1 MDSLKKAGIIA
12 GAAVGGVIGGTLS
25 VVGKV
30 SDIKI
35 IDNIGS
41 NIVDSTIYT
50 GSIAGDIAS
59 GATEVVTGKVTKNP
73 EKVNTGITDLK
84 QGGGKVVGNFVN
96 NFKLVTN
103 NGGEILDGLKTR
115 DTKKIKHGAK
125 TLVKVAAVGM
135 MTVGAIKI
143 DEEENSEDKNTD
155 KK

>member
-12 GAAVGGVIGGTLS
+12 GATVGGVIGGTLS

-41 NIVDSTIYT
+41 SIVDSTIYT

-59 GATEVVTGKVTKNP
+59 GTTEIIAGKVTKNP
-73 EKVNTGITDLK
+73 TKVNTGVEDLK
-84 QGGGKVVGNFVN
+84 EGGSKVVGNFVN
-96 NFKLVTN
+96 NFKLVAN
-103 NGGEILDGLKTR
+103 NGGEILEGIKER
-115 DTKKIKHGAK
+115 DTEKIKQSTK
-125 TLVKVAAVGM
+125 TLAKVAAVGI

-143 DEEENSEDKNTD
+143 DEDESELTDDKND
-155 KK
+155 